1 VTADHT
7 PEREDRDDMSEPT
20 TSWAS
25 GVPGRRDQGPP
36 PSDRRPHPG
45 AAERGSPERQ
55 SGGDVTARQP
65 LTLGQL
71 NDGIEPQFP
80 TSDIPDLTAIA
91 QVTFDCEIDRDLA
104 TQAPQHVCIQGSA
117 DDADRHQLGVT
128 IQRGLMTVQT
138 VTWTA
143 LTPRHWVLVV
153 RADFHGTPV
162 SLFTTKRPGRAHMEL
177 WPSYDTALAGVLRAE
192 VDADRIVPGGLD
204 ANEGPPA
211 GLLSKLPGFVW
222 TPPYP
227 GAVVGFLTHGVQM
240 LAVSHLQGT
249 GEHPPL
255 VALAR
260 VPLPNP

>member
-1 VTADHT
+1 
-7 PEREDRDDMSEPT
+7 MT
-20 TSWAS
+20 T
-25 GVPGRRDQGPP
+25 
-36 PSDRRPHPG
+36 
-45 AAERGSPERQ
+45 
-55 SGGDVTARQP
+55 RQP

-80 TSDIPDLTAIA
+80 SSDIPDLTAIA
-91 QVTFDCEIDRDLA
+91 QVTFDCELDRDLT
-104 TQAPQHVCIQGSA
+104 TQVSAHDCIQGPA
-117 DDADRHQLGVT
+117 DDPDRHRLGIT
-128 IQRGLMTVQT
+128 ILRGLMTVQN

-143 LTPRHWVLVV
+143 LTPRNWLLLVH
-153 RADFHGTPV
+153 ADFRGTPV

-177 WPSYDTALAGVLRAE
+177 WPTFDTALAGVLRAE
-192 VDADRIVPGGLD
+192 VDAGRVVPGGLD

-211 GLLSKLPGFVW
+211 GLLTKLPGFAW

-260 VPLPNP
+260 VPIADT